1 MRGPHR
7 RPWRG
12 VPVSE
17 LALAI
22 ALVLAIDGLSS
33 LDTASGRWAMI
44 GAMVIGLLAGIEILF
59 RAR

>member
-1 MRGPHR
+1 
-7 RPWRG
+7 

-17 LALAI
+17 LALVV
-22 ALVLAIDGLSS
+22 ALIFAIDGLLST
-33 LDTASGRWAMI
+33 DTVSGRWAMI

>member
-1 MRGPHR
+1 VNGGRKKPGR
-7 RPWRG
+7 R

-17 LALAI
+17 LALVV
-22 ALVLAIDGLSS
+22 ALIFAIDGLLST
-33 LDTASGRWAMI
+33 DTASGRWAMI

>member
-1 MRGPHR
+1 MRRGHR
-7 RPWRG
+7 KPWRG

-17 LALAI
+17 LALVI
-22 ALVLAIDGLSS
+22 ALVLAIDGLVSI
-33 LDTASGRWAMI
+33 DTASGRWAVI

>member
-1 MRGPHR
+1 MRGRRR

-17 LALAI
+17 LALVI
-22 ALVLAIDGLSS
+22 ALVLAIDGLASM
-33 LDTASGRWAMI
+33 DTASGRWAMI